1 METDPC
7 FTRMDRSLRYS
18 LLFGG
23 LAVVFFMPFLG
34 GVRLFDWD
42 EVNFAECSREMLVLQ
57 DYLRV
62 HVDFKPFWEKPPFF
76 FWCQSLAMNLF
87 GVGAYA
93 ARFPNAVCGVIT
105 LIYLYHLGRRVN
117 GHRFGVLWPL
127 VYLGSVTPHL
137 YFRSGI
143 IDPFFNLFIFIGLT
157 QIILASW
164 KQTPMPGLVLRRNVW
179 NYLFVGGFVLG
190 IGIVTKGPVA
200 YLIVFLTMGIYWALN
215 RFRWFIKPMQFL
227 FFTIATT
234 IISVSWYG
242 LETYAHGP
250 WFIQEFIKYNYR
262 LFSTPDAGHGG
273 FFGYHFVV
281 LLIGCFPAS
290 IFAIRGQGPLLLE
303 RSYQRD
309 FRLWMTILFWVVL
322 ILFSIVKSK
331 IVHYSS
337 MCYFPLTYL
346 ATVTLE
352 QLETRKIQFSGWLRF
367 GLLAVGLV
375 YVVAVVAV
383 PFVGQ
388 HPELLKPLLAK
399 DPFAQANLNA
409 HINWTGWEIVPGV
422 LLLVVLVVSLWWYS
436 TRQAASAT
444 LLLFGG
450 TAVFVTLTLWLFI
463 SKIESISQ
471 GAAMRFFEDKQGK
484 DVYVQNVG
492 YRTYGPYFYTQ
503 KPRVTNVKSYDQQ
516 WLMRGA
522 IDKPVYFITK
532 ITEQAPLDSLTDTK
546 RLGEENGFAFYL
558 RPVPKPKPVVATLP
572 ASTTLT
578 NKSPESGRGLA
589 KKR

>member
-1 METDPC
+1 
-7 FTRMDRSLRYS
+7 MDRSVRYS
-18 LLFGG
+18 LVFGG
-23 LAVVFFMPFLG
+23 LACLFFMPFLG
-34 GVRLFDWD
+34 AVRLFDWD

-76 FWCQSLAMNLF
+76 FWCQSLAMQAF

-105 LIYLYHLGRRVN
+105 LIYLYHLGTRIQ
-117 GHRFGVLWPL
+117 GHRFGILWPL

-164 KQTPMPGLVLRRNVW
+164 KREKIPGMFLTGSVW
-179 NYLFVGGFVLG
+179 RYLFVGGFVLG
-190 IGIVTKGPVA
+190 IGIMTKGPVA
-200 YLIVFLTMGIYWALN
+200 YLIICLTLGIYWALN
-215 RFRWFIKPMQFL
+215 RFRWFITPGQFL
-227 FFTIATT
+227 WFTGAATL
-234 IISVSWYG
+234 VSLTWYG
-242 LETYAHGP
+242 IETYTHGP
-250 WFIQEFIKYNYR
+250 WFMQEFIKYNYR

-273 FFGYHFVV
+273 FFGYHFVI
-281 LLIGCFPAS
+281 LLVGCFPAS
-290 IFAIRGQGPLLLE
+290 IFAIRGQGPLQLE

-309 FRLWMTILFWVVL
+309 FRLWMVILFWVVL

-346 ATVTLE
+346 AALTLQ
-352 QLETRKIQFSGWLRF
+352 QLEEGKIRFSGWLRF
-367 GLLAVGLV
+367 GLLTVGLV

-383 PFVGQ
+383 PFLGQ
-388 HPELLKPLLAK
+388 HPDMLKPLLAK

-409 HINWTGWEIVPGV
+409 KINWTGWEIIPG
-422 LLLVVLVVSLWWYS
+422 LLLLAVLAVSLWQYS
-436 TRQAASAT
+436 TRRTASAT
-444 LLLFGG
+444 GLLFGG

-463 SKIESISQ
+463 NKIEEIPQ
-471 GAAMRFFEDKQGK
+471 GSAMRFLEDKQGK
-484 DVYVQNVG
+484 DVYVRNIG
-492 YRTYGPYFYTQ
+492 YRTYGVYFYTR
-503 KPRVTNVKSYDQQ
+503 KPRVTNPNSYDQT

-532 ITEQAPLDSLTDTK
+532 ITEQAPLDSLRDTK
-546 RLGEENGFAFYL
+546 RLGDENGFAFYM
-558 RPVPKPKPVVATLP
+558 RPVPKPARAAVPV
-572 ASTTLT
+572 STTASLSGNQPTILT
-578 NKSPESGRGLA
+578 VPNPGQRQVRK
-589 KKR
+589 

>member
-1 METDPC
+1 
-7 FTRMDRSLRYS
+7 MDRSLRYS

-23 LAVVFFMPFLG
+23 LAVLFFMPFLG

-42 EVNFAECSREMLVLQ
+42 EINFAECSREMLALG
-57 DYLRV
+57 DYGRV

-76 FWCQSLAMNLF
+76 FWCQSLAMSVF

-105 LIYLYHLGRRVN
+105 LIYLYNLGRRIQ
-117 GHRFGVLWPL
+117 GQRFGVIWAL

-164 KQTPMPGLVLRRNVW
+164 KHTAVPGMVLRSSIWR
-179 NYLFVGGFVLG
+179 YLFVGGFVLG
-190 IGIVTKGPVA
+190 IGVVTKGPVA
-200 YLIVFLTMGIYWALN
+200 YLIVFLTMGIYWGLN
-215 RFRWFIKPMQFL
+215 RFRWYIRPGHFL
-227 FFTIATT
+227 FFTAATT
-234 IISVSWYG
+234 IISLSWYG
-242 LETYAHGP
+242 VETYAHGP

-281 LLIGCFPAS
+281 LLVGCFPAS
-290 IFAIRGQGPLLLE
+290 IFSIRGQGPLQLD
-303 RSYQRD
+303 RSYHRD
-309 FRLWMTILFWVVL
+309 FRLWMIILFWVVL

-346 ATVTLE
+346 AALTLE
-352 QLETRKIQFSGWLRF
+352 RIEMGRVRFSRWMQA
-367 GLLAVGLV
+367 GLLLTGLV

-399 DPFAQANLNA
+399 DLFAQANLNA
-409 HINWTGWEIVPGV
+409 RLGWTGWEIIPGLL
-422 LLLVVLVVSLWWYS
+422 LLLVLIGSVWAYAN
-436 TRQAASAT
+436 RQARSAT
-444 LLLFGG
+444 VLLFGG

-463 SKIESISQ
+463 GKIENLTQ
-471 GAAMRFFEDKQGK
+471 GAAMRFFEARQGQN
-484 DVYVQNVG
+484 VYVRNVG
-492 YRTYGPYFYTQ
+492 YRSYGPYFYTL
-503 KPRVTNVKSYDQQ
+503 KPRVTNPRAYDQA
-516 WLMRGA
+516 WLMRGP
-522 IDKPVYFITK
+522 IDKPVWFVTK
-532 ITEQAPLDSLTDTK
+532 ITEQAPLDSLPDTR
-546 RLGEENGFAFYL
+546 RLGDENGFAFYL
-558 RPVPKPKPVVATLP
+558 RPVPK
-572 ASTTLT
+572 
-578 NKSPESGRGLA
+578 R
-589 KKR
+589 

>member
-1 METDPC
+1 
-7 FTRMDRSLRYS
+7 
-18 LLFGG
+18 
-23 LAVVFFMPFLG
+23 MPFLG

-42 EVNFAECSREMLVLQ
+42 EVNFAECSREMLALQ

-76 FWCQSLAMNLF
+76 FWCQSLAMHVF

-105 LIYLYHLGRRVN
+105 LIYLYHLGRRVQ
-117 GHRFGVLWPL
+117 GHRFGVLWAL

-157 QIILASW
+157 QIVLASW
-164 KQTPMPGLVLRRNVW
+164 KQTPMPGLVQRRSIW

-190 IGIVTKGPVA
+190 IGVMTKGPVA
-200 YLIVFLTMGIYWALN
+200 YLIVFLTMGIYWGLH
-215 RFRWFIKPMQFL
+215 RFRWFITPLQFL
-227 FFTIATT
+227 AFTAATT
-234 IISVSWYG
+234 IVSLSWYG

-290 IFAIRGQGPLLLE
+290 IFSIRGQGQLQLE

-309 FRLWMTILFWVVL
+309 FRLWMVILFWVVL

-346 ATVTLE
+346 AALTLL
-352 QLETRKIQFSGWLRF
+352 QLEEGKIKFTGWLRF
-367 GLLAVGLV
+367 GVLAVGLI
-375 YVVAVVAV
+375 YVIAVIAV
-383 PFVGQ
+383 PFLGQ

-409 HINWTGWEIVPGV
+409 RITWTGWEIAPGV
-422 LLLVVLVVSLWWYS
+422 LLLVVLAVSLWGYS
-436 TRQAASAT
+436 NRQAATAT
-444 LLLFGG
+444 VVLFGG

-463 SKIESISQ
+463 SKIEAISQ
-471 GAAMRFFEDKQGK
+471 GSAMRFFEDKQGK
-484 DVYVQNVG
+484 DVYVRNVG
-492 YRTYGPYFYTQ
+492 YRTYGPYFYTM
-503 KPRVTNVKSYDQQ
+503 KPRVTNPNSYDQR
-516 WLMRGA
+516 WLMRGP

-546 RLGEENGFAFYL
+546 RLGDENGFAFYL
-558 RPVPKPKPVVATLP
+558 RPVPKPKPVIVARPVSATSSVSTGKP
-572 ASTTLT
+572 ASATPR
-578 NKSPESGRGLA
+578 NLA
-589 KKR
+589 RPALRK